1 MKFNNDV
8 ADDISRATD
17 LLTAAYS
24 FDVTQSRLTA
34 ANIAD
39 ALEKISD
46 VQELVKKIIYFKFTE
61 DEKILDLHEL
71 DRYFLNIEKLL
82 AEISMEVH
90 KEISTY
96 CDERGKNLADYLKA
110 RRITAHSIIAALT
123 KNNPAEYHI
132 LRTDTESTGG

>member
-1 MKFNNDV
+1 MKFNKDV

-24 FDVTQSRLTA
+24 FDVTKAGLA
-34 ANIAD
+34 AVNIAD

-61 DEKILDLHEL
+61 GEEILDLHEI
-71 DRYFLNIEKLL
+71 DQYFLNIEKLL
-82 AEISMEVH
+82 AEISSEVH

-96 CDERGKNLADYLKA
+96 CDERGKNLADYLNA
-110 RRITAHSIIAALT
+110 RRITAHSIIATLT